1 MTHGVMEMNLDCT
14 NLKAYEPS
22 RKLYQQLIRYPQEI
36 IPLLDHTLTELV
48 LDKYAADSSSF
59 TENDMMKVRPFNLDR
74 NVNLRELDPSGA
86 STFCYASCN
95 TFAQQ
100 INNYRH

>member
-1 MTHGVMEMNLDCT
+1 MTHGVTEMNLDCT

-36 IPLLDHTLTELV
+36 IPLLDHTLTELI
-48 LDKYAADSSSF
+48 LDKFPDSSTF

-74 NVNLRELDPSGA
+74 NVNLRELDPSGE
-86 STFCYASCN
+86 FY
-95 TFAQQ
+95 FF
-100 INNYRH
+100 

>member
-1 MTHGVMEMNLDCT
+1 MMHGVTEMNLDCT

-36 IPLLDHTLTELV
+36 IPLLDHTLTELI
-48 LDKYAADSSSF
+48 LDKFPDSSTF

-74 NVNLRELDPSGA
+74 NVNLRELDPSGELYCFSLYNA
-86 STFCYASCN
+86 K
-95 TFAQQ
+95 
-100 INNYRH
+100 